1 MGNVF
6 YRSTFHDREGQLA
19 VELKA
24 ERKSTYYIKPGGK
37 VLAPIVLQ
45 QTGWLASILV
55 FGPKGL
61 ILGSS
66 MALIPTKMIHDF
78 LKGKFTDY
86 VIMW

>member
-1 MGNVF
+1 MGGKGKVL
-6 YRSTFHDREGQLA
+6 YRSTFHNRGLSQHQNS
-19 VELKA
+19 
-24 ERKSTYYIKPGGK
+24 RWRGK
-37 VLAPIVLQ
+37 QVLAPIVLQ

-61 ILGSS
+61 VLGSS
-66 MALIPTKMIHDF
+66 TAPIPTKMIHDF